1 MDPEEKVS
9 SEVPPQEEPQEPQ
22 EPQEHLRGPKSEEA
36 SELTPQA
43 KIALAGAFGSMFCTV
58 GFVNAFGV
66 FETYYAENQ
75 LANEKETD
83 IAWIGAINVFCIFA
97 GSVFTGPLLDL
108 SGPEA
113 MLWLGSLG
121 VVFSLMMTSLC
132 KELYQFILAQGIL
145 LGISMAFIVTPMIA
159 IISKHFNKKRAA
171 AVGMVIA
178 GSSLGG
184 VIWPV
189 VVHELLDS
197 SNVGFGW
204 TMRIVGFIML
214 PILGIS
220 SLSGRQPAP
229 KSPPAPSSA
238 SSAGSDPEPAVKE
251 EQPPAKP
258 KLDLS
263 VVKKPELQL
272 SCAGF
277 FIIYFGMFSP
287 FFYTTAYAVDKG
299 FSSNLSFYSISI
311 INGASFFGRI
321 IPGIIADRYGK
332 FNLCI
337 LATMFSGIIAFCWTK
352 VTSVAGLVIFSAAY
366 GFCSGACAA
375 QIATP
380 TTVGTVIGIVMGSCS
395 LSSMAGTVIS
405 GELGQKYGF
414 FSLSMYAGASLLLGS
429 VILLAAKFAQNRR
442 LAAIV

>member
-1 MDPEEKVS
+1 M
-9 SEVPPQEEPQEPQ
+9 
-22 EPQEHLRGPKSEEA
+22 A
-36 SELTPQA
+36 
-43 KIALAGAFGSMFCTV
+43 
-58 GFVNAFGV
+58 
-66 FETYYAENQ
+66 
-75 LANEKETD
+75 
-83 IAWIGAINVFCIFA
+83 
-97 GSVFTGPLLDL
+97 
-108 SGPEA
+108 
-113 MLWLGSLG
+113 
-121 VVFSLMMTSLC
+121 SLC

-159 IISKHFNKKRAA
+159 IISKHFQKKRAA

-189 VVHELLDS
+189 VVHELLEK

-229 KSPPAPSSA
+229 KTPPAPSSA
-238 SSAGSDPEPAVKE
+238 SSAGSDPEQVAKE
-251 EQPPAKP
+251 DQPPTKP
-258 KLDLS
+258 KLDFS

-277 FIIYFGMFSP
+277 FIVYFGMFSP

-299 FSSNLSFYSISI
+299 FSSNLSFYTISI
-311 INGASFFGRI
+311 INGASLFGRI
-321 IPGIIADRYGK
+321 IPGIVADKYGK

-337 LATMFSGIIAFCWTK
+337 LATMLSGIIAFCWTK

-366 GFCSGACAA
+366 GFCSGVSGRH
-375 QIATP
+375 P
-380 TTVGTVIGIVMGSCS
+380 PGIYR
-395 LSSMAGTVIS
+395 
-405 GELGQKYGF
+405 KYTNRP
-414 FSLSMYAGASLLLGS
+414 
-429 VILLAAKFAQNRR
+429 NRR
-442 LAAIV
+442 QSYHFNKPVLLKSPHQLPWVQSSESSWARALFRTLSISRTSFP

>member
-1 MDPEEKVS
+1 MG
-9 SEVPPQEEPQEPQ
+9 QEERVSGEIAPKEEP
-22 EPQEHLRGPKSEEA
+22 PKVPETEEA
-36 SELTPQA
+36 NELTAQA

-75 LANEKETD
+75 LAHQKETD

-97 GSVFTGPLLDL
+97 GSVFTGPLLDV
-108 SGPEA
+108 SGPEL

-121 VVFSLMMTSLC
+121 VVFSIMMASLC

-159 IISKHFNKKRAA
+159 IISKHFQKKRAA

-189 VVHELLDS
+189 VVHELLEK

-229 KSPPAPSSA
+229 KTPPAPSSA
-238 SSAGSDPEPAVKE
+238 SSAGSDPEPVAKE
-251 EQPPAKP
+251 DQPPAKP
-258 KLDLS
+258 KLDFS

-277 FIIYFGMFSP
+277 FIVYFGMFSP

-299 FSSNLSFYSISI
+299 FSSNLSFYTISI
-311 INGASFFGRI
+311 INGASLFGRI
-321 IPGIIADRYGK
+321 IPGIVADKYGK

-337 LATMFSGIIAFCWTK
+337 LATMLSGIIAFCWTK

-366 GFCSGACAA
+366 GFCSGAILSLQQACAA

-414 FSLSMYAGASLLLGS
+414 LALSVYSGASLILGGA
-429 VILLAAKFAQNRR
+429 ILLAAKFAQNGK